1 MKVIYTKEYLRDLHL
16 FSKTC
21 DKKYRFQPSIIKR
34 YIKVIDLMIETK
46 NIFDLSR
53 INSLRYEKL
62 TGNKKGLSSVRV
74 SDKYRLEFKE
84 EIADGEEIASIC
96 NIIEL
101 SNHYK

>member
-1 MKVIYTKEYLRDLHL
+1 
-16 FSKTC
+16 
-21 DKKYRFQPSIIKR
+21 
-34 YIKVIDLMIETK
+34 MIETK

>member
-16 FSKTC
+16 LSKTC